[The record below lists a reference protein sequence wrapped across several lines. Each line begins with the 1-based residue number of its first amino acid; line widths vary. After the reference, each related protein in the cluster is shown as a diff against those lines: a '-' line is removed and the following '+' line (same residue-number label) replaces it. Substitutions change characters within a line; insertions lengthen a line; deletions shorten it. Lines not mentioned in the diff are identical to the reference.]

1 MFVRELTAKLRH
13 TSKHDALC
21 FRIKSLLL
29 EESRELQNGS
39 CERYSEVL
47 DAMYKAKFKES
58 FTGEQQ
64 QYTGK

>member
-1 MFVRELTAKLRH
+1 M
-13 TSKHDALC
+13 
-21 FRIKSLLL
+21 SLLL

-47 DAMYKAKFKES
+47 GAMYKAKFKES

-64 QYTGK
+64 QYTVN